1 MKVGD
6 LVTPLYGGAEDQVGV
21 VLSEP
26 RLVTTRNGVQV
37 RVVEVEWIGWDLRE
51 EYSYPHLK
59 ILSKSKQGH

>member
-6 LVTPLYGGAEDQVGV
+6 LVTPAYGWKADHVGE

-26 RLVTTRNGVQV
+26 RLVTTDNGVQV

-51 EYSYPHLK
+51 DYSYPHLK
-59 ILSKSKQGH
+59 VLSRGTKK